1 MIKNKKFQII
11 SLGQNCIPR
20 TILTRHGIKPRKI
33 WGELTYPFDL
43 AIFGTI
49 EITKSLKTNF
59 NEFFFDLN
67 YQEDKKYWKKEP
79 NCILFVHDTKDKKKL
94 IETYK
99 RRIENFK
106 KEMKNPLPI
115 IFIQLVENDE
125 DVENLYNELVRLREN
140 RPFKLII
147 IDTQAIVNFEKAE
160 VLKLPFPSEEY
171 RNNWWKKEFY
181 NSKEGKLFE
190 KTICDFLKFIVQNI

>member
-1 MIKNKKFQII
+1 MLNKKKIQII
-11 SLGQNCIPR
+11 SLGVNCIPR

-49 EITKSLKTNF
+49 EITKCLKTNF

-67 YQEDKKYWKKEP
+67 YRKEQNCWAKEP
-79 NCILFVHDTKDKKKL
+79 NCIQFVHDTKNKNELIKKYSK
-94 IETYK
+94 
-99 RRIENFK
+99 RIENFK
-106 KEMKNPLPI
+106 KEMQNPCSIL
-115 IFIQLVENDE
+115 FVQLIEEDE
-125 DVENLYNELVRLREN
+125 DVENLYNELARLRED
-140 RPFKLII
+140 RPFKLLV
-147 IDTQAIVNFEKAE
+147 IDTQNIVNCEKAE

-171 RNNWWKKEFY
+171 RNNWWKKEYY

-190 KTICDFLKFIVQNI
+190 KNICDFCKKFMIT

>member
-1 MIKNKKFQII
+1 MLNKKKIQII

-49 EITKSLKTNF
+49 EITKCLKTDF

-67 YQEDKKYWKKEP
+67 YKNDKKYWVKEP
-79 NCILFVHDTKDKKKL
+79 NCIQFVHDSKDKKEL
-94 IETYK
+94 IKNYTK
-99 RRIENFK
+99 RIENFK

-115 IFIQLVENDE
+115 LFVQLLEEDE
-125 DVENLYNELVRLREN
+125 DVKNLYNELLRLRED
-140 RPFKLII
+140 RPFKLLI
-147 IDTQAIVNFEKAE
+147 IDTQDIVTFEKAE
-160 VLKLPFPSEEY
+160 ILKLPFPSVEY

-181 NSKEGKLFE
+181 NSKEGKIFE
-190 KTICDFLKFIVQNI
+190 KNICDFCKRFMVT

>member
-1 MIKNKKFQII
+1 MLNKKKIQII

-49 EITKSLKTNF
+49 EITKCLKTDF

-67 YQEDKKYWKKEP
+67 YQNDKKYWVKEP
-79 NCILFVHDTKDKKKL
+79 NCIQFVHDSNNKKELIKNYTK
-94 IETYK
+94 
-99 RRIENFK
+99 RIENFK

-115 IFIQLVENDE
+115 LFVQLLEEDE
-125 DVENLYNELVRLREN
+125 DVKNLYNELLRLRED
-140 RPFKLII
+140 RPFKLLI
-147 IDTQAIVNFEKAE
+147 IDTQDIVTFEKAE
-160 VLKLPFPSEEY
+160 ILKLSFPSEEY

-181 NSKEGKLFE
+181 NSKEGKIFE
-190 KTICDFLKFIVQNI
+190 KTICDFCKRFMVT